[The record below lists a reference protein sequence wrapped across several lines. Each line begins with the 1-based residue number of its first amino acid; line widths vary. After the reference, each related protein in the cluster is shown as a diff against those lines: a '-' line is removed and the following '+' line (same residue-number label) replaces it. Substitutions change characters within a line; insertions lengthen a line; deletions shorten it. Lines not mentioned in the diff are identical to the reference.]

1 MEIVVE
7 KAVLHLLD
15 PQADAPVLSDEWIDD
30 EASLGYL
37 GALAAKAYKSEEAK
51 ACTLEPDGPGAQ
63 AAAMAED
70 DFAGAAALL
79 ARRWFEVAAQNADVP
94 PADAAFVLMSVDG
107 RMHLAGLKLNYRLGW
122 SHYYEL
128 RENGAATRLVRQ
140 EAMLPPASGKA
151 DEAFVI
157 DLSPAKGESFSARA
171 REKKSE
177 VDGREHTSLAAR
189 VLGARAGLSPKE
201 KLAAI
206 CEAAVEVN
214 RQFYGN
220 LGVEEPEVAAAV
232 CEEYRAQRAAA
243 SKPSAPAAAEA
254 GADVGALCEKL
265 YGELPH
271 AREAFEKA
279 LREQDIAFDEPLPMP
294 PAGVHRLEKQ
304 SLRSAGGVEIRV
316 PVSVYRDENALEFI
330 HNPDGTTSLLIKN
343 VLV

>member
-1 MEIVVE
+1 
-7 KAVLHLLD
+7 
-15 PQADAPVLSDEWIDD
+15 
-30 EASLGYL
+30 
-37 GALAAKAYKSEEAK
+37 
-51 ACTLEPDGPGAQ
+51 
-63 AAAMAED
+63 MAED

-157 DLSPAKGESFSARA
+157 DLSPAKGESFSARVL
-171 REKKSE
+171 EKKYE
-177 VDGREHTSLAAR
+177 VDGRKQTYLAAR

-243 SKPSAPAAAEA
+243 SKPSARPRP
-254 GADVGALCEKL
+254 KR
-265 YGELPH
+265 
-271 AREAFEKA
+271 ARMWAPCAKNCTA
-279 LREQDIAFDEPLPMP
+279 SCPTRARRLKRPCASRTSRSTSRCPCP

-304 SLRSAGGVEIRV
+304 SLRSAAGWRSAC
-316 PVSVYRDENALEFI
+316 P
-330 HNPDGTTSLLIKN
+330 
-343 VLV
+343 